1 MQVINKVNNASTK
14 SNGGDVCNALEQPAM
29 DMVQNSNFFFLQ
41 LNAAVLDNKT
51 GNLQRL
57 MGFGNPVIFGVLK
70 GKRVN
75 IYIDGTFRIAPHP
88 LYQCLIVMAYDKHEE
103 VYVIIMYTYNPNDRK
118 KTGALLACYDLGHCC
133 F

>member
-14 SNGGDVCNALEQPAM
+14 SNGGDVFHALDQPAM

-41 LNAAVLDNKT
+41 LNAAVLDNNT

-70 GKRVN
+70 GKGAN
-75 IYIDGTFRIAPHP
+75 IYIDGTFHIASHP
-88 LYQCLIVMAYDKHEE
+88 L
-103 VYVIIMYTYNPNDRK
+103 
-118 KTGALLACYDLGHCC
+118 
-133 F
+133 